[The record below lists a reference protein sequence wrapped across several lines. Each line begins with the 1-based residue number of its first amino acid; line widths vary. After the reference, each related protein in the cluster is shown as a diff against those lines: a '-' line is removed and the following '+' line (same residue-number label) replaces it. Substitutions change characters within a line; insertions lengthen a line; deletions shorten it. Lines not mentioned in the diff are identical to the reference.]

1 MLLNDRLEA
10 ALARARRA
18 KRRVGVMFLDLDHF
32 KDVNDTLG
40 HRVGDLL
47 LKDVA
52 RRIRAALRQSDV
64 LARVSGDEFVVV
76 LEDLPDE
83 DSHEHV
89 ARKILEEVRR
99 SLPASRATRS
109 T

>member
-1 MLLNDRLEA
+1 
-10 ALARARRA
+10 
-18 KRRVGVMFLDLDHF
+18 MFLDLDHF

-40 HRVGDLL
+40 HRVGDAL
-47 LKDVA
+47 LKELA

-64 LARVSGDEFVVV
+64 LARISGDEFVVV

-83 DSHEHV
+83 SAPG
-89 ARKILEEVRR
+89 ARRAQDPRR
-99 SLPASRATRS
+99 GAPPLPRSTATRS